1 MKRSLFTLLLIL
13 ALVSTNCLLAQ
24 VGPPGNGG
32 PPSPPGPGNSGPGNV
47 NDVSI
52 TTFLWVLALAGAY
65 LGFRKTK

>member
-24 VGPPGNGG
+24 GG
-32 PPSPPGPGNSGPGNV
+32 PPSPPDGGGGPGNV

-52 TTFLWVLALAGAY
+52 TSFLWILALAGAY
-65 LGFRKTK
+65 LGFKKAK